1 MPVRLFLF
9 LWIALCLMG
18 GLLSSCANILP
29 PSGGAKDTLPPRLL
43 SVMPADSGLHVFPKK
58 IVFRFDEYV
67 NVTDV
72 ATQVQISPLLAQ
84 NLTADADLRTVTFT
98 LPDTLLQPNTTYR
111 INLGTAVRD
120 LHEDNPFRNYTYTF
134 STGDY
139 FDSLTLAGRILQAE
153 TGEAD
158 TSVQILLYEATADDS
173 AILRQKPLYVT
184 PVDISGNFRFS
195 GLPDRPF
202 RIYALGD
209 KNANLLFDKSD
220 ERIAFL
226 DSLVRPAVVDSGRI
240 VLRSFVEKDTS
251 DTTTAVPA
259 PAANAEASPT
269 RRSAGGG
276 AKTAE
281 GAYTVGVDTSTL
293 KKRTFSLLKPIE
305 LSFSGTSIQSIS
317 QNRIFLS
324 RDSNGVAVEMPFSA
338 ARKPADSSI
347 LQISTPWQP
356 DAIYTLRL
364 LKGFVQTEND
374 RDALPGKWI
383 FRTKS
388 DEDYARLTVNFSEK
402 YRDSG
407 FVLQVLLADKDTVW
421 QKPVEKAAVV
431 LPRLEPGVYT
441 LRLIE
446 DKNRNGIWDP
456 GNLAQKLQPERI
468 FPFDRKV
475 TLKAGWDNIIDWEK
489 GAEK

>member
-43 SVMPADSGLHVFPKK
+43 SVMPADSGLNVFPKK

-84 NLTADADLRTVTFT
+84 NITADADLRTVTFT

-184 PVDISGNFRFS
+184 TVDISGNFRFS

-226 DSLVRPAVVDSGRI
+226 DSLVRPAVIDSGRI
-240 VLRSFVEKDTS
+240 LLRSFAEKDTT
-251 DTTTAVPA
+251 DTATTVPTTPA
-259 PAANAEASPT
+259 PVARRNAGTKAT
-269 RRSAGGG
+269 DD
-276 AKTAE
+276 
-281 GAYTVGVDTSTL
+281 AYTVAVDTSNL
-293 KKRTFSLLKPIE
+293 KRRTTSLLKPIE
-305 LSFSGTSIQSIS
+305 VSFSGTAIKNIAL
-317 QNRIFLS
+317 NRIFLS
-324 RDSNGVAVEMPFSA
+324 RDSSGVAVEMPFTA

-347 LQISTPWQP
+347 LQIFTPWQP
-356 DAIYTLRL
+356 DAVYTLRL

-456 GNLAQKLQPERI
+456 GNLAQKLQPERV